1 MSHSSIRAALLAGL
15 MLFSSASFGDASFTR
30 LNALRINDR
39 LNVMVAL
46 AGKSGGAMQVW
57 QAYDCKS
64 LTAEA
69 LYRNFLDNRGVTTAR
84 FYGSE
89 FGRYTPPQPGPNQD
103 PETLKRICSLPEKA
117 VVWEKIAPTNR
128 FGSTALVDVASL
140 KRSGDELQVRFGYD
154 YATRDFDPPYDAPYA
169 FKVENYRFNCQ
180 TQAFAPVSMMDVDDK
195 GYVTDSLDSGDIADR
210 KASFPLTPLMKQT
223 FTRLCATADLQ
234 RFRALGRFVSAAH
247 KAVSRD
253 ARAILPALSDNPASV
268 MAALPLDKGLE
279 QQVHQLIAPWAVPRF
294 RQLNWVENSPSG
306 KVAVRIDV
314 DEHGYLRKL
323 ENYGIWKVQRLTLG
337 NLLQLKFAMSIA
349 SQPSR
354 LEALKTT
361 LRFPLVAGQT
371 FTVDTDLVA
380 RAPSSDVRRT
390 RQQCSVQAGGEAQR
404 INPAFSGRYLQ
415 VACRS
420 EGDGQK
426 TDETRDA
433 WLEDLRVLVPLAS
446 KLGSAPWQDTRLEQV
461 AITR

>member
-1 MSHSSIRAALLAGL
+1 M
-15 MLFSSASFGDASFTR
+15 
-30 LNALRINDR
+30 
-39 LNVMVAL
+39 
-46 AGKSGGAMQVW
+46 
-57 QAYDCKS
+57 
-64 LTAEA
+64 
-69 LYRNFLDNRGVTTAR
+69 
-84 FYGSE
+84 
-89 FGRYTPPQPGPNQD
+89 
-103 PETLKRICSLPEKA
+103 
-117 VVWEKIAPTNR
+117 
-128 FGSTALVDVASL
+128 
-140 KRSGDELQVRFGYD
+140 
-154 YATRDFDPPYDAPYA
+154 
-169 FKVENYRFNCQ
+169 
-180 TQAFAPVSMMDVDDK
+180 
-195 GYVTDSLDSGDIADR
+195 
-210 KASFPLTPLMKQT
+210 
-223 FTRLCATADLQ
+223 
-234 RFRALGRFVSAAH
+234 
-247 KAVSRD
+247 
-253 ARAILPALSDNPASV
+253 
-268 MAALPLDKGLE
+268 
-279 QQVHQLIAPWAVPRF
+279 
-294 RQLNWVENSPSG
+294 
-306 KVAVRIDV
+306 RIDV

-337 NLLQLKFAMSIA
+337 NLIQLKFAMSIA

-371 FTVDTDLVA
+371 FTLDTDLVE

-390 RQQCSVQAGGEAQR
+390 RQQCSVLAGGEAQS

>member
-1 MSHSSIRAALLAGL
+1 MSRFSTCAALLAGL
-15 MLFSSASFGDASFTR
+15 MLFSSASFGDAAFTR

-64 LTAEA
+64 LSAQA
-69 LYRNFLDNRGVTTAR
+69 LYRNFLNNKGVTTAR

-89 FGRYTPPQPGPNQD
+89 FGRYLPPQPGPNQD

-117 VVWEKIAPTNR
+117 AVWEKIEPTNR
-128 FGSTALVDVASL
+128 FGATALVDVASL

-154 YATRDFDPPYDAPYA
+154 YATRDFDPPYDAPFA

-180 TQAFAPVSMMDVDDK
+180 TQALAPVSMMDVDDK
-195 GYVTDSLDSGDIADR
+195 GYVTDSLDGVDIARR
-210 KASFPLTPLMKQT
+210 KDDFPLTSLMKQT
-223 FTRLCATADLQ
+223 FTRLCASTDLNS
-234 RFRALGRFVSAAH
+234 FRALGRFTSAPH
-247 KAVSRD
+247 KSFSRD
-253 ARAILPALSDNPASV
+253 AHTILPALSDNPASV

-279 QQVHQLIAPWAVPRF
+279 QQVHQLIAPWALPRF
-294 RQLNWVENSPSG
+294 RQLSWVENSSSG

-314 DEHGYLRKL
+314 DEQGYLRKL

-337 NLLQLKFAMSIA
+337 NLIQLKFAMSIA

-354 LEALKTT
+354 LEALTTT

-371 FTVDTDLVA
+371 FSVDANLVA
-380 RAPSSDVRRT
+380 RAPSSEERRT
-390 RQQCSVQAGGEAQR
+390 RQQCSVLAGGEAHS
-404 INPAFSGRYLQ
+404 ISPAFSGRYLQ
-415 VACRS
+415 VACHS

-426 TDETRDA
+426 TVETRDA

-461 AITR
+461 ALTR

>member
-1 MSHSSIRAALLAGL
+1 MSRSSTRAALLAGL
-15 MLFSSASFGDASFTR
+15 MLFSSASVGDASFTR

-57 QAYDCKS
+57 QAYDCKTLS
-64 LTAEA
+64 AEA
-69 LYRNFLDNRGVTTAR
+69 LYRNLLDARGMTTAR

-117 VVWEKIAPTNR
+117 VVWEKIEPTNR
-128 FGSTALVDVASL
+128 FGATALVDVASL
-140 KRSGDELQVRFGYD
+140 KRSGDELQVRLGYD
-154 YATRDFDPPYDAPYA
+154 YATKDFDPPYDAPYA

-180 TQAFAPVSMMDVDDK
+180 TQALAPVSMMDVDDK

-234 RFRALGRFVSAAH
+234 RFRALGRFVSATH
-247 KAVSRD
+247 KAVSRN
-253 ARAILPALSDNPASV
+253 ASNMLPDLSENPASV
-268 MAALPLDKGLE
+268 LAALPLDKGLE
-279 QQVHQLIAPWAVPRF
+279 QQVHQLIAPWALPRF
-294 RQLNWVENSPSG
+294 RQLN
-306 KVAVRIDV
+306 
-314 DEHGYLRKL
+314 
-323 ENYGIWKVQRLTLG
+323 WKVQRLTLG
-337 NLLQLKFAMSIA
+337 NLIQLKFAMSIA

-371 FTVDTDLVA
+371 FTVDADLVE

-390 RQQCSVQAGGEAQR
+390 RQQCSVQAGGEAQS

-426 TDETRDA
+426 TVETRDA
-433 WLEDLRVLVPLAS
+433 WLEDLRVLAPLAS

-461 AITR
+461 AIIR